1 MTSRIV
7 RPLAALLLVLIMA
20 GCSLAS
26 DPLRTSG
33 QASAAPDLV
42 IGAPE
47 SSEGALL
54 AQLYAGA
61 LQVKG
66 LTAGI
71 EPVGERADYL
81 QQLRDGKVALVPD
94 RSGALLTALDPDQA
108 ASTATEVDDQLPT
121 AAGPD
126 LAVITP
132 APATT
137 QVVYVITKTLADEHK
152 ITTLDDLGKVTAE
165 TVLGGPADLPQ
176 QKYGPEALAAIYGV
190 RFESFKAY
198 PDSTALARD
207 LGAGTISVGA
217 FAATDPVLAG
227 DSFVRLADPES
238 MVLPQ
243 NITAVAGAAVKDNPT
258 AVAAIEAVH
267 AALTTDDLT
276 ALQSQVRG
284 GAPVEQVAADWLKSK
299 GLT

>member
-1 MTSRIV
+1 MTYRIL
-7 RPLAALLLVLIMA
+7 RPVAALVLVLIMA
-20 GCSLAS
+20 GCSLSS

-47 SSEGALL
+47 SAEGAVL

-61 LQVKG
+61 LQAKG
-66 LTAGI
+66 ITAGI

-81 QQLRDGKVALVPD
+81 QQLKDGKLALVPD
-94 RSGALLTALDPDQA
+94 HTGSLLTELKPEQA
-108 ASTATEVDDQLPT
+108 ASTATEVDDQLPA

-137 QVVYVITKTLADEHK
+137 QVVYVITKTAADQHK
-152 ITTLDDLGKVTAE
+152 ITTLDDLGAITAK
-165 TVLGGPADLPQ
+165 TVLGGPANLPQ
-176 QKYGPEALAAIYGV
+176 QKYGPEALTAIYGIT
-190 RFESFKAY
+190 FASFKAY
-198 PDSTALARD
+198 PDSTALAQD
-207 LGAGTISVGA
+207 LGAGKISVGA
-217 FAATDPVLAG
+217 FTATDPVLVG

-238 MVLPQ
+238 MVLPE
-243 NITAVAGAAVKDNPT
+243 NITAVAGGKLKANPT

-267 AALTTDDLT
+267 AALTTEELT

-284 GAPVEQVAADWLKSK
+284 GAAVEQVTGDWLKAK
-299 GLT
+299 GLG